1 MCLILQGTRL
11 QIQVLKPCKFVQ
23 ETGEEVLDFKARQ
36 LARQIHLLR
45 FKRYFCLM
53 LNNYSINTLSIEIS
67 ENQFFRSDFTP
78 ICVYMFWLSFL
89 TILNT
94 YKDYFKG
101 CKRLHKCE
109 AKFCSC
115 KMWSEIK
122 FALVHLSLK
131 EAAVFVH
138 GKVL

>member
-11 QIQVLKPCKFVQ
+11 QVQVLKPCKFVQ
-23 ETGEEVLDFKARQ
+23 ETSEEVLDFKAQQ

-89 TILNT
+89 TTLNIS
-94 YKDYFKG
+94 KDFFKG
-101 CKRLHKCE
+101 RHN
-109 AKFCSC
+109 
-115 KMWSEIK
+115 
-122 FALVHLSLK
+122 
-131 EAAVFVH
+131 
-138 GKVL
+138 